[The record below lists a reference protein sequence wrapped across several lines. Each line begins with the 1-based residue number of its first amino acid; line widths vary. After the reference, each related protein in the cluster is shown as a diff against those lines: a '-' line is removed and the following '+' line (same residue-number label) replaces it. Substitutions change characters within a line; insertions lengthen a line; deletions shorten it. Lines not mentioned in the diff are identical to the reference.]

1 MVRQLAD
8 YDFYV
13 NLYLGDKIT
22 PDDFPRLSARASE
35 YIRGLTRC
43 RVECVPQ
50 CQREPIQLAVCA
62 VAEIMQDEGRMV
74 SRSFSGEQTIASE
87 SVGSYSV
94 SYGSPSISS
103 AEADY
108 IENQKREA
116 ALNYLCT
123 VPALADMFGVKSY
136 RCTHR
141 NNR

>member
-1 MVRQLAD
+1 MIPQYAD
-8 YDFYV
+8 YDFYANV
-13 NLYLGDKIT
+13 FLGDKIT
-22 PDDFPRLSARASE
+22 PDNFTRLSARASE

-74 SRSFSGEQTIASE
+74 SRSFSGEQVVSSE

-103 AEADY
+103 SESDY
-108 IENQKREA
+108 IAQKKRET
-116 ALNYLCT
+116 ALQYLCT
-123 VPALADMFGVKSY
+123 VPALADMFGVVSK

-141 NNR
+141 TR